1 MPGKRGRPRSEVE
14 KVKLQ
19 LYLQKDLYDKIAAL
33 AEEGFRPLTD
43 QARMMFL
50 IALKKIEEDKKRK

>member
-1 MPGKRGRPRSEVE
+1 MPGKRGRPRLEVE

-33 AEEGFRPLTD
+33 AVEGFRPLTD
-43 QARMMFL
+43 QARMMFQ
-50 IALKKIEEDKKRK
+50 IALKKIEEDKKK